1 MKSRKSFKISWVT
14 LMNITPR
21 INLAIRPKED
31 ASEFNISSNRLKEY
45 CKSQELT
52 PVFEV
57 IKMLGPAHSREFIIS
72 CKVKDYATQG
82 IDLLKKNCLYSNC
95 MVMEQQYLRK
105 REIQKSCKDSCCRKK
120 CCYYWKPDS
129 IPFMTD

>member
-1 MKSRKSFKISWVT
+1 
-14 LMNITPR
+14 MNITPR

-82 IDLLKKNCLYSNC
+82 IDLLKKKLSIFKLHGYGTTIPQEKGNPKKL
-95 MVMEQQYLRK
+95 QGQLL
-105 REIQKSCKDSCCRKK
+105 QKKVLLLLEA
-120 CCYYWKPDS
+120 
-129 IPFMTD
+129 